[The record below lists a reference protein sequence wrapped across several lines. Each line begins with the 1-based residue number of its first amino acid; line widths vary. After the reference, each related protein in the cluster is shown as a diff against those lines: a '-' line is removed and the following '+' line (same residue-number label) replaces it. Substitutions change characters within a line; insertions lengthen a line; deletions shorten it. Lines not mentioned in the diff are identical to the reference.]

1 MVLFCSLGVFLL
13 RLCPLVTAISAVMN
27 NSSTSQPPP
36 LFQIIDLHVTE
47 KDIEKEHHN
56 QLRRWKET
64 HGDLRSKS
72 PPRMHGAK
80 AILIAEP
87 PRLQDL
93 KQRPNIK
100 VQSPLAPKQDG
111 GQGKFNH
118 KTEVRQENNTPPP
131 QPDALPLLKHST
143 YDGSKDSMSSTEH
156 DTYL

>member
-1 MVLFCSLGVFLL
+1 MNHSS
-13 RLCPLVTAISAVMN
+13 SAQ
-27 NSSTSQPPP
+27 SPP
-36 LFQIIDLHVTE
+36 LFQVIDLHVTE

-64 HGDLRSKS
+64 HGDLHSKS

-80 AILIAEP
+80 AIIIAEP

-100 VQSPLAPKQDG
+100 VEPLLAPTQDG
-111 GQGKFNH
+111 EQGKFNN

-131 QPDALPLLKHST
+131 PNPSRAQPEALAFLKHTT
-143 YDGSKDSMSSTEH
+143 YDGSKESVSSTEH

>member
-1 MVLFCSLGVFLL
+1 M
-13 RLCPLVTAISAVMN
+13 
-27 NSSTSQPPP
+27 
-36 LFQIIDLHVTE
+36 TE

-80 AILIAEP
+80 AIIAAEP
-87 PRLQDL
+87 PRLRDL
-93 KQRPNIK
+93 KQSPNIK
-100 VQSPLAPKQDG
+100 VDSLLAPKQDEE
-111 GQGKFNH
+111 QRKFND

-131 QPDALPLLKHST
+131 ANVINPSLAQPDSLPFLKHTT
-143 YDGSKDSMSSTEH
+143 YDGSKESVSSTEH